1 MKKKSMDRRDLLS
14 GLGAAASGLAVG
26 ALIPTA
32 TEAAEHGGKTPIE
45 SFHLYLCAFHIA
57 KKDPKFQIEAHHYCS
72 MVTEEVHQCVI
83 FDKVGDKA
91 RVLGV
96 EYIISDR
103 LYRGLPDAEKKYY
116 HPHSYEILSGQ
127 LIAPNIPEK
136 EEAKLMAGLVTS
148 WGKTWHTWPDPKTAL
163 PIGEPLLMWSIT
175 KDGVLDP
182 ALLAARDR
190 QLKVST
196 AKVRKR
202 RASLGRVPQIDP
214 PKSVDDIGRQWNNEG
229 TDKPSESQ

>member
-1 MKKKSMDRRDLLS
+1 MDRRKALN
-14 GLGAAASGLAVG
+14 GLGIAAGGLFARGCLVPG
-26 ALIPTA
+26 I
-32 TEAAEHGGKTPIE
+32 EAAEHRSKTPVE
-45 SFHLYLCAFHIA
+45 GFHLYLCAFHIA

-72 MVTEEVHQCVI
+72 MVAEEVHQCVI

-91 RVLGV
+91 RILGV

-116 HPHSYEILSGQ
+116 HPHTYEILSGQ
-127 LIAPNIPEK
+127 LLAPDLPEK
-136 EEAKLMAGLVTS
+136 EEKKLMAGLVTT

-163 PIGEPLLMWSIT
+163 PMGEPLLMWSIT
-175 KDGVLDP
+175 KDGQLDP

-190 QLKVST
+190 RLKVST

-214 PKSVDDIGRQWNNEG
+214 PKSVDDLGRQWTNDG
-229 TDKPSESQ
+229 PDKPAQP